1 MPLSG
6 VLAIVNPV
14 AARGAALSIWRQVEA
29 PLARL
34 FPALA
39 TRTTQARGDAE
50 RWAGEWARAHPDGM
64 VIAVGGDGTMHEVVN
79 GLLAAAATT
88 RLGVIPAG
96 TGNDF
101 ARNTGV
107 PTVVPAALERIARGT
122 PVPIDAG
129 RIRFETSAGTP
140 GLRVF
145 VNAASLGVS
154 ARANRIAG
162 RIRRVVPG
170 RICYPIS
177 GVLGLIGERAGHY
190 TIRSEDRTVFS
201 GRALNV
207 TLANGACFGGG
218 MRISPGSS
226 TSDGILEQVVI
237 GDIGRIAALM
247 ALSRLYAGT
256 HVRMRGI
263 SVVPVSADVQITR
276 SDGPMLVET
285 DGEDFET
292 AGPVFIE
299 PIRGAIRLL

>member
-1 MPLSG
+1 MRLPG

-14 AARGAALSIWRQVEA
+14 AARGAALSIWRRVET

-34 FPALA
+34 FPGLV
-39 TRTTQARGDAE
+39 TRSTQARGDAE
-50 RWAGEWARAHPDGM
+50 HWAGEWARAHPDGT

-79 GLLAAAATT
+79 GLLGAGATV

-107 PTVVPAALERIARGT
+107 PTSVAAALERLGHGT
-122 PVPIDAG
+122 PVPVDAG
-129 RIRFETSAGTP
+129 RIRFVGAGGIP
-140 GLRVF
+140 RLRMF
-145 VNAASLGVS
+145 VNSASLGVS

-177 GVLGLIGERAGHY
+177 GVLGLIGEPAGHY
-190 TIRSEDRTVFS
+190 TIRSGERTLFS

-218 MRISPGSS
+218 MRISPASS
-226 TSDGILEQVVI
+226 TSDGVLDQVVI
-237 GDIGRIAALM
+237 GDIGRITALT

-263 SVVPVSADVQITR
+263 SVVPVSAEIQITR
-276 SDGPMLVET
+276 ADGPMLVET
-285 DGEDFET
+285 DGEEFET
-292 AGPVFIE
+292 AGPLSIE
-299 PIRGAIRLL
+299 PMRGAIRLL

>member
-1 MPLSG
+1 MPLPG

-14 AARGAALSIWRQVEA
+14 AARGAARSIWRRVETQ
-29 PLARL
+29 LARL
-34 FPALA
+34 FPGLTAQS
-39 TRTTQARGDAE
+39 TQARGDAE
-50 RWAGEWARAHPDGM
+50 RWAGEWARAHPKGT

-79 GLLAAAATT
+79 GLLGAGATA

-107 PTVVPAALERIARGT
+107 PIEAAAALVRLGRGT
-122 PVPIDAG
+122 AVPVDAG
-129 RIRFETSAGTP
+129 RIRFVGAAGIP
-140 GLRVF
+140 GVRMF
-145 VNAASLGVS
+145 VNSASLGVS

-162 RIRRVVPG
+162 RIRQVVPG

-177 GVLGLIGERAGHY
+177 GVLGLMGERAGHY
-190 TIRSEDRTVFS
+190 TIRLEDRTLFS
-201 GRALNV
+201 GRALNI

-218 MRISPGSS
+218 MRISPESS
-226 TSDGILEQVVI
+226 VSDGVLDQVLI

-247 ALSRLYAGT
+247 ALARLYAGT

-263 SVVPVSADVQITR
+263 SVAPVSEAVQITR
-276 SDGPMLVET
+276 ADGPMLVET

-292 AGPVFIE
+292 AGPLSIE
-299 PIRGAIRLL
+299 PMRGAIRLL